1 MNVMCGML
9 HDDCDSMPLLYE
21 SSGSNRTIIHIT
33 VEAAKFFD
41 NDDSDNEIKCK
52 CKYLREVEV
61 SIVVVR
67 LARASEHLYHTPC
80 RAVSGH
86 SALSAVGV
94 WALSTECSGRL
105 GTV

>member
-41 NDDSDNEIKCK
+41 NDDSDNE
-52 CKYLREVEV
+52 
-61 SIVVVR
+61 SINSKGGRQGVNQR
-67 LARASEHLYHTPC
+67 LLKERARLT
-80 RAVSGH
+80 
-86 SALSAVGV
+86 ALDSQINSQV
-94 WALSTECSGRL
+94 
-105 GTV
+105 